1 MDVISQKRKNYFS
14 RIFLDTN
21 KSIIF
26 VVKYEYKKEIMPEIC
41 RFFGIIIMM
50 FADDHNPPHF
60 HIRYGDYE
68 AIITIDKGIVKG
80 EIPRNALKHVF
91 LWMELHKKEL
101 EMNWIR
107 LQNGE
112 EPLKINPLK

>member
-1 MDVISQKRKNYFS
+1 
-14 RIFLDTN
+14 
-21 KSIIF
+21 
-26 VVKYEYKKEIMPEIC
+26 MPEIC

-68 AIITIDKGIVKG
+68 AIITIDKGIVKR
-80 EIPRNALKHVF
+80 EIPRNELKHVF
-91 LWMELHKKEL
+91 IWMELHKKEL